1 MPDGPVLRA
10 VDAVV
15 VRVPDLDAGLTYYR
29 DELGHELLWRHDAIG
44 QAGLRLP
51 GGESELVL
59 ATDVPPGPAWLV
71 DAVEPAVS
79 RFVAAGGRVVSAAV
93 DVPVGRVAVVEDPFG
108 NVLVLIDLS
117 RGRYRTDAEGRVT
130 GVTPPSAAPSAPPST
145 PPAQS

>member
-1 MPDGPVLRA
+1 MPDGPVPEGPVLRA

-15 VRVPDLDAGLTYYR
+15 VRVPDLDAGLAYYR

-59 ATDVPPGPAWLV
+59 ATDVQPGPAWLV
-71 DAVEPAVS
+71 DAVEPAVA
-79 RFVAAGGRVVSAAV
+79 RVVAAGGQVVSPVA

-108 NVLVLIDLS
+108 NVLVLIDLTH
-117 RGRYRTDAEGRVT
+117 GRYRTDPAGHVT
-130 GVTPPSAAPSAPPST
+130 GVDAGRPEPT
-145 PPAQS
+145 

>member
-1 MPDGPVLRA
+1 MPDDPVLRA

-15 VRVPDLDAGLTYYR
+15 VRVPDLDTGLAFYR
-29 DELGHELLWRHDAIG
+29 DQLGHELLWRHDELR

-71 DAVEPAVS
+71 DAVEPAVE
-79 RFVAAGGRVVSAAV
+79 RIVAAGGRVVSAPV

-117 RGRYRTDAEGRVT
+117 RGRYRTDAAGHVT
-130 GVTPPSAAPSAPPST
+130 GVTPSSEPV
-145 PPAQS
+145 